1 MNDRSSEIWNRILRA
16 EQDENLPA
24 VKPRAGKK
32 EAAHSD
38 HWASPVLLERAAYL
52 RKLAKLADGQASETL
67 REYPQH
73 ATMLSFR
80 ARDGEAEVHEQC
92 TDLFLVLD
100 GRATLVTGG
109 TVVGAETI
117 GPGEIRGASIEGGT
131 RQELR
136 AGDVAHVPAG
146 VPHQMLVPGDK
157 TFASF
162 VVKIRENG

>member
-32 EAAHSD
+32 EAAHSIIGPRLCFWNAPRTCANWPNSQMARPAK
-38 HWASPVLLERAAYL
+38 HCASIP
-52 RKLAKLADGQASETL
+52 ST
-67 REYPQH
+67 PPCF
-73 ATMLSFR
+73 SFR

-109 TVVGAETI
+109 LVVD
-117 GPGEIRGASIEGGT
+117 PRDRGSGRTRGSAIEGGS

-146 VPHQMLVPGDK
+146 VP
-157 TFASF
+157 TRCWCAA
-162 VVKIRENG
+162 IRRSPVLW